1 MTLSMRDARLAN
13 VSTGGYLARSFNI
26 DPPERRM
33 MPGMPVYK
41 DVPERMRMGLDCD
54 EVYPGIIIG
63 TGPTVKNLKYLVK
76 LGVTHVLNTA
86 ENDVNISPGRYA
98 KEGITYKGFR
108 LPDLPQSDIYQ
119 YFRQSAEFLDLALSF
134 SHGLVF
140 VNCLL
145 GYSRSATIVAAFLMI
160 KRNMTASQALG
171 ILRQEREVKPNIGF
185 LQQLGQLDDE
195 LRKQRYRRL

>member
-1 MTLSMRDARLAN
+1 M
-13 VSTGGYLARSFNI
+13 
-26 DPPERRM
+26 
-33 MPGMPVYK
+33 
-41 DVPERMRMGLDCD
+41 DCD

-76 LGVTHVLNTA
+76 LGVTH
-86 ENDVNISPGRYA
+86 DVNISPGRYA

-119 YFRQSAEFLDLALSF
+119 YFRESAEFLDRALSF
-134 SHGLVF
+134 THGLVF

-145 GYSRSATIVAAFLMI
+145 GYSRSAAIVAAFLMI
-160 KRNMTASQALG
+160 KRNMTATQALT
-171 ILRQEREVKPNIGF
+171 ILRQEREVKPNVGF

>member
-1 MTLSMRDARLAN
+1 MGRLPREEEREGERAKGPTLSPFRLLEWVEEYYKMTLSVQEARLAN
-13 VSTGGYLARSFNI
+13 VSTGRYLSRSFNI

-33 MPGMPVYK
+33 MPGMPVYR
-41 DVPERMRMGLDCD
+41 DMPERMRMGMDCD

-98 KEGITYKGFR
+98 KEGIMYKGFR

-119 YFRQSAEFLDLALSF
+119 HF
-134 SHGLVF
+134 
-140 VNCLL
+140 
-145 GYSRSATIVAAFLMI
+145 
-160 KRNMTASQALG
+160 
-171 ILRQEREVKPNIGF
+171 
-185 LQQLGQLDDE
+185 
-195 LRKQRYRRL
+195 